1 MFKSKQG
8 ADVSLLNA
16 QLEMASQTFEETLG
30 SDAYQFP
37 RMGNVYN

>member
-8 ADVSLLNA
+8 ADVILLSN
-16 QLEMASQTFEETLG
+16 QLTMAEQTFEETLG
-30 SDAYQFP
+30 SDAFQFP